1 MAEKIKVGLVFGGK
15 SSEYE
20 VSVTS
25 AKNIFDAIDKNKYEV
40 HPMGM
45 TKSGYLASPEESVKM
60 LNDATFSADEEIT
73 VNNVNNIHEL
83 KNYPDMDVFFPII
96 HGNIGEDGALQG
108 MFRVL
113 DVPFVGSDVL
123 GAAVT
128 MDKDFSK
135 IIAETIP
142 GVRVAK
148 WIVIKRPEFEDQ
160 NSWKL
165 DYHQV
170 AEKLGKKVFIKP
182 SNQGSSVGISPAVD
196 QDSYQNSLKEAFKYD
211 DKVLVEESFDMIEVE
226 TAVLGND
233 RPQVSVVGQIV
244 NASDDF
250 YTYEN
255 KYDDDS
261 TSTLQIPAQI
271 PEEISDRIREQ
282 ALLIFQKLEAFGL
295 ARVDFMLENNTN
307 EIIFNELNALPGF
320 TNISMYPKLFEA
332 AGIKYPDLIDQLITL
347 GIDRFNHKESLRHTV

>member
-40 HPMGM
+40 YPMGM
-45 TKSGYLASPEESVKM
+45 TKSGYLASPEESAKMINDAKYPVEEKM
-60 LNDATFSADEEIT
+60 L
-73 VNNVNNIHEL
+73 VNNDNNIHEL

-96 HGNIGEDGALQG
+96 HGNIGEDGAIQG

-148 WIVIKRPEFEDQ
+148 WIVIKRPEYEDQ
-160 NSWKL
+160 TSAKL
-165 DYHQV
+165 NYQKV
-170 AEKLGKKVFIKP
+170 AQKLGNKLFVKP
-182 SNQGSSVGISPAVD
+182 SNQGSSVGISPAMD
-196 QDSYQNSLKEAFKYD
+196 QASYKKALDEAFLYD
-211 DKVLVEESFDMIEVE
+211 DKVLVEESFNMIEVE

-233 RPQVSVVGQIV
+233 RPIVSVVGQIV
-244 NASDDF
+244 NASNDF

-271 PEEISDRIREQ
+271 PAEISEKIRKQ
-282 ALLIFQKLEAFGL
+282 ALEIFQKLEAFGL
-295 ARVDFMLENNTN
+295 ARVDFMLENGTN
-307 EIIFNELNALPGF
+307 EVIFNELNALPGF

-332 AGIKYPDLIDQLITL
+332 AGINYPDLIDKLITL
-347 GIDRFNHKESLRHTV
+347 GIERFNHKESLSHTI